1 MIPTGLEPDQRDAS
15 PQPRGQ
21 RHPPHLGLIPVSKN
35 PATPRPAPVRSSR
48 GFALLITITLLAFLV
63 LLLVSLASLTRVET
77 QVADNNQRLSQ
88 ARQNALMALNIA
100 LGQLQKHTGLDQR
113 VTARADVIKPSTVTW
128 STSAAPDT
136 ALAADK
142 SGIDAYWQ
150 GTKRNRHWIGAWKNS
165 NSTAFNANNPA
176 ASNPSPSLQ
185 SWLVS
190 GNENAATG
198 DTFKPVDVV
207 TGLSATSTALDKL
220 TDANGKPHR
229 LLVKA
234 SAGVTDNAS
243 LDRAVT
249 APEIEITSTTVPGT
263 NGAATPV
270 GHYAWWVGD
279 EGVKA
284 RANLVDPYAAAGT
297 TEANR
302 TRLQSAQRPAIEA
315 MTTSGTD
322 GLSSYP
328 VNTDTLL
335 KILTPAQLGTLST
348 DATFP
353 TELKTRFHDLSVTS
367 RGVLADTKNGGLKSD
382 LSYILGQ
389 STQAN
394 FLTALRANY
403 GGNTVAPLATTA
415 SSLSAN
421 PILTPTST
429 PLAALPSGFAS
440 TFFKNTATW
449 EQLWSFANQGSSFNS
464 SGQATP
470 RRHTAV
476 QHGLYPL
483 AIQVKM
489 FYRLRFGDGTGSAS
503 VNHTDTLWVDSIPV
517 VLLANPY
524 SVPLAAADYHLRIS
538 ILRRTTNTNVPELIF
553 SSDATAASSSW
564 PSAYPSGSEPAYA
577 GDTTFIL
584 RTTGMAA
591 GEAQIFTI
599 DPSPAVNP
607 TIDGEDRILVADSA
621 STAPVVMKNDFDPV
635 PALTYNTGKTLP
647 ATNTHA
653 ALRLAD
659 GAIITH
665 LYMDYIASP
674 AQRDRRLIQYIT
686 AQQDLSE
693 YVGSERTL
701 FVVDPMSEGIRQG
714 GGTMLVINQ
723 PPTTTHPDT
732 LFTYQ
737 QAPFLQVNYRALLVS
752 FMGGGSS
759 HPLQWARRFDKNG
772 STGSAGTSP
781 NSWIEANL
789 MRPSGSTTTSRW
801 GIVNIGEGGSQTQ
814 PPASI
819 GSSSVGFTN
828 FLYDIPRPGHPLSSL
843 GQFQQFNTA
852 GYVPDTVFQIPSVM
866 NSWQTNYPISNSYPQ
881 PRVARDQLML
891 SNATYRDHFDGSY
904 LWNDLFWDRF
914 YFSTYPQTGSF
925 DFASEKLINS
935 RYRPFRDQSVVAW
948 DDEAS
953 FRGDGNAATAANAR
967 VASQNLLA
975 EGAFN
980 INSTSVEA
988 WKAVF
993 SSLKKIPVGT
1003 ESTPSAPF
1011 VRTLVPTAGSSD
1023 AATGTSPNSW
1033 SGFRDLSRTE
1043 IQSLAEEMAMQIR
1056 KRGPF
1061 LSLSEFV
1068 NRRLVDSG
1076 SDSLGLGLSG
1086 ALQAALDRVVN
1097 LNDHLAVAF
1106 RSVQS
1111 ASTDNGLAENGYIL
1125 PSALAG
1131 FPGYLLQGDMLSA
1144 LGPTLAARS
1153 DTFTIRTYG
1162 DAVNPTTG
1170 EVTGRAWCEAVV
1182 QRTPDYVVPK
1192 NGSAGDAPA
1201 DTATDATNLAFGRRY
1216 QIVSFR
1222 WLSPDDI

>member
-1 MIPTGLEPDQRDAS
+1 
-15 PQPRGQ
+15 
-21 RHPPHLGLIPVSKN
+21 VSKN
-35 PATPRPAPVRSSR
+35 PATPRPVPVRSSR

-77 QVADNNQRLSQ
+77 QVADNNQQLSQ

-100 LGQLQKHTGLDQR
+100 LGQLQKHTGPDQR
-113 VTARADVIKPSTVTW
+113 VTARADVIKPATVTW
-128 STSAAPDT
+128 STDSTADT

-142 SGIDAYWQ
+142 SGIDNYWQ
-150 GTKRNRHWIGAWKNS
+150 GTKRNRHWVGAWKNAAP
-165 NSTAFNANNPA
+165 AFDVNTPA
-176 ASNPSPSLQ
+176 ASNPSPALQ

-190 GNENAATG
+190 GNESSTTG

-207 TGLSATSTALDKL
+207 TGLSLSTTPLDKVL
-220 TDANGKPHR
+220 DASGKPHR

-234 SAGVTDNAS
+234 SAAVTDNAS

-263 NGAATPV
+263 GGTATPV

-284 RANLVDPYAAAGT
+284 RANLVDSYASAGT
-297 TEANR
+297 ADANL

-335 KILTPAQLGTLST
+335 KILTPTQLGTLST

-389 STQAN
+389 SSQAN
-394 FLTALRANY
+394 FLAALCASY

-421 PILTPTST
+421 PLLTTAST

-440 TFFKNTATW
+440 DFFKNTATW
-449 EQLWSFANQGSSFNS
+449 EQLWSFANQGSTFNG
-464 SGQATP
+464 SGQAAP

-483 AIQVKM
+483 VIQVKM

-503 VNHTDTLWVDSIPV
+503 VNRTDTLWVDSIPV

-538 ILRRTTNTNVPELIF
+538 ILRRTTNSNLPELIF
-553 SSDATAASSSW
+553 SSDATAASSAWTSAF
-564 PSAYPSGSEPAYA
+564 PSPDEPSYT

-599 DPSPAVNP
+599 DPSPSANS
-607 TIDGEDRILVADSA
+607 TIDAEDRIPVTGSS
-621 STAPVVMKNDFDPV
+621 STQQVVLKNDFDPV

-647 ATNTHA
+647 AANTHA

-665 LYMDYIASP
+665 LYMDYIAAP

-693 YVGSERTL
+693 YNGATTL

-714 GGTMLVINQ
+714 GGAMLVINQ
-723 PPTTTHPDT
+723 PPTTKNRNT

-801 GIVNIGEGGSQTQ
+801 GIANIGEGGSQTQ
-814 PPASI
+814 PPDSL
-819 GSSSVGFTN
+819 GGSSVGFTN

-843 GQFQQFNTA
+843 GQLQQFNTA
-852 GYVPDTVFQIPSVM
+852 GYVPDTVFQISSVM

-881 PRVARDQLML
+881 PRIGRDQLLL
-891 SNATYRDHFDGSY
+891 SNTTYRDHFDGSF

-925 DFASEKLINS
+925 DFASDKLINA
-935 RYRPFRDQSVVAW
+935 RYRPFRDQNTVAW
-948 DDEAS
+948 NATAS
-953 FRGDGNAATAANAR
+953 FRGDGNPATAANAR
-967 VASQNLLA
+967 IAAQNLLV

-1011 VRTLVPTAGSSD
+1011 VRTLKPTTGSAD

-1043 IQSLAEEMAMQIR
+1043 IQSLAEEMVMQIR

-1068 NRRLVDSG
+1068 NRRLVDSA

-1097 LNDHLAVAF
+1097 LNANLAVAF
-1106 RSVQS
+1106 RSIQS

-1131 FPGYLLQGDMLSA
+1131 FPGYLLQGDVLSS
-1144 LGPTLAARS
+1144 LGATLAARS

-1162 DAVNPTTG
+1162 DAVNPATG
-1170 EVTGRAWCEAVV
+1170 DVTGRAWCEAVV

-1192 NGSAGDAPA
+1192 NGSSGDAPA